1 MFIRFGNGSVDDL
14 NAQIEGGLSDED
26 RAFFEETRD
35 DIADLPEVRSW
46 HMFEAPSRVIMCGS
60 FAMYLD
66 VFQRLDRYTI
76 SGSIGLTYKTRDD
89 ENLVF
94 DHFKDQLFT
103 EEGYP
108 RYIVEA
114 SHGHQGYI
122 YYSFLM
128 LVRETPTRL
137 YYQDVKYRDFYR
149 DVLGL
154 TRMYNLERV
163 RVPTTRLR
171 PWFSDVTR
179 EVIIPKLNTRADL
192 GIEVLKIDVTRKK
205 VYLVWDPRTITIS
218 DEAHTD
224 CFSEKWPN
232 LRETEKN
239 HKAQIAH
246 AKTLITKK

>member
-35 DIADLPEVRSW
+35 DIADLSEARSW

-76 SGSIGLTYKTRDD
+76 SGSLGLTYKTQDD
-89 ENLVF
+89 ENIVF
-94 DHFKDQLFT
+94 DHFKNEITT

-114 SHGHQGYI
+114 CEGYQGYI

-128 LVRETPTRL
+128 LVRETPARL
-137 YYQDVKYRDFYR
+137 YYQDVKHQDFYR

-171 PWFSDVTR
+171 PWAGGEMR
-179 EVIIPKLNTRADL
+179 EVMIPKLNTRSDL
-192 GIEVLKIDVTRKK
+192 GIDLLKIDMSWQR
-205 VYLVWDPRTITIS
+205 VYQAWDPRVLTIG
-218 DEAHTD
+218 DAYEER
-224 CFSEKWPN
+224 FSEKWPN
-232 LRETEKN
+232 LREIEKK
-239 HKAQIAH
+239 HRAQIAH
-246 AKTLITKK
+246 AKSLISKN